1 MDLTKFC
8 PIMSRRGFG
17 LCMRERCAW
26 WSEWGRCCCIPMLA
40 ETLCDQ
46 AAHHRLRTAW
56 GKVVFAANGG
66 RFYVVNVELVPYA
79 FRHEVMMMRET
90 FWPEDVERARIEG

>member
-1 MDLTKFC
+1 MRRKKEK
-8 PIMSRRGFG
+8 PIEAGVAVIVRR
-17 LCMRERCAW
+17 RCAD
-26 WSEWGRCCCIPMLA
+26 GGARP
-40 ETLCDQ
+40 
-46 AAHHRLRTAW
+46 AW

-66 RFYVVNVELVPYA
+66 RFYVVNVELVPCA